1 MSRNRDIA
9 SFLGKTEASNTTN
22 ERLGRVSEIDSSL
35 VTSLV
40 DSAYIQLR
48 DRAARDSS
56 FINALIDASAMDSGR
71 VTRLIDSAY
80 IQLRQAPDTTR
91 DSAFI
96 TSIIDSS
103 YVTAR
108 ASTFD
113 SAAATALIDS
123 SYVRLRETPAVA
135 GTDSAATINIITDEL
150 STFSVGDLVGA
161 DGNPGD
167 TLISD
172 GDGTATFTTLGGRS
186 LEFKVTYRASGG
198 TSVID
203 SIQSLP
209 TGFTLD
215 SQGDNSV
222 IISHNT
228 GRSVKNVTFNRYV
241 GGTLKLKRSD
251 SADLV
256 TNLVADRLNKF
267 TLLAGTVTTGADSAQ
282 YAYVNI
288 ML

>member
-22 ERLGRVSEIDSSL
+22 ERLGRAGEIDSSL

-40 DSAYIQLR
+40 DSAYIQIR

-108 ASTFD
+108 ASAFD
-113 SAAATALIDS
+113 SASAIALIDS
-123 SYVRLRETPAVA
+123 SYVRLRESPAAA
-135 GTDSAATINIITDEL
+135 GTDSAATINIIADEL

-228 GRSVKNVTFNRYV
+228 GRSVKDVTFNRYV
-241 GGTLKLKRSD
+241 SGTLKLKRSD

>member
-9 SFLGKTEASNTTN
+9 SFLGKTEAANTDN
-22 ERLGRVSEIDSSL
+22 SRLGRVNELDSNL
-35 VTSLV
+35 VTSIV
-40 DSAYIQLR
+40 DSAYIILR
-48 DRAARDSS
+48 DRVRDSS
-56 FINALIDASAMDSGR
+56 FI
-71 VTRLIDSAY
+71 
-80 IQLRQAPDTTR
+80 TT
-91 DSAFI
+91 
-96 TSIIDSS
+96 IIDSS

-113 SAAATALIDS
+113 SATAIALIDS
-123 SYVRLRETPAVA
+123 SYIRLRESPAAA
-135 GTDSAATINIITDEL
+135 GTDSAATIDIITDEL

-172 GDGTATFTTLGGRS
+172 GDGTATFTNLGGRS

-198 TSVID
+198 ASVID

-215 SQGDNSV
+215 SQGYSSV
-222 IISHNT
+222 TISHNT
-228 GRSVKNVTFNRYV
+228 GRSVKDVTFNRYV

-251 SADLV
+251 SADVV

>member
-22 ERLGRVSEIDSSL
+22 ERLGRAGEIDSSL

-40 DSAYIQLR
+40 DSAYIQIR

-123 SYVRLRETPAVA
+123 SYVRLRESPAAA

-228 GRSVKNVTFNRYV
+228 GRSVKDVTFNRYV
-241 GGTLKLKRSD
+241 SGTLKLKRSD

>member
-22 ERLGRVSEIDSSL
+22 ERLGRAGEIDSSL

-40 DSAYIQLR
+40 DSAYIQIR

-123 SYVRLRETPAVA
+123 SYVRLRESPAAA

-172 GDGTATFTTLGGRS
+172 GDGTATFTNLGGRS

-241 GGTLKLKRSD
+241 SGTLKLKRSD

>member
-9 SFLGKTEASNTTN
+9 SFLGKTEAANTDN
-22 ERLGRVSEIDSSL
+22 SRLGRVNELDSNL
-35 VTSLV
+35 VTSIV
-40 DSAYIQLR
+40 DSAYIILR
-48 DRAARDSS
+48 DRVRDSS
-56 FINALIDASAMDSGR
+56 FI
-71 VTRLIDSAY
+71 
-80 IQLRQAPDTTR
+80 TT
-91 DSAFI
+91 
-96 TSIIDSS
+96 IIDSS

-113 SAAATALIDS
+113 SATAIALIDS
-123 SYVRLRETPAVA
+123 SYIRLRESPAAA
-135 GTDSAATINIITDEL
+135 GTDSAATIDIITDEL

-172 GDGTATFTTLGGRS
+172 GDGTATFTNLGGRS

-198 TSVID
+198 ASVID

-215 SQGDNSV
+215 SQGYSSV
-222 IISHNT
+222 TISHNT
-228 GRSVKNVTFNRYV
+228 GRSVKDVTFNRYV

-251 SADLV
+251 SADVV

-267 TLLAGTVTTGADSAQ
+267 TLLAGTVTTGADSEQ

>member
-9 SFLGKTEASNTTN
+9 SFLGKTEAANTDN
-22 ERLGRVSEIDSSL
+22 SRLGRVNELDSSL
-35 VTSLV
+35 VTSIV
-40 DSAYIQLR
+40 DSAYIILR
-48 DRAARDSS
+48 DR
-56 FINALIDASAMDSGR
+56 
-71 VTRLIDSAY
+71 V
-80 IQLRQAPDTTR
+80 R
-91 DSAFI
+91 DSAFVTDI
-96 TSIIDSS
+96 VSTAYIQARDRQRDSAFVTSIIDSS

-108 ASTFD
+108 ASAFD
-113 SAAATALIDS
+113 SASALGLIDS
-123 SYVRLRETPAVA
+123 AYIQAREAPAAA
-135 GTDSAATINIITDEL
+135 GTDSAATINIIEDEL

-172 GDGTATFTTLGGRS
+172 GDGTATFTSLGSRS
-186 LEFKVTYRASGG
+186 LEFKVTYVRDSDLARSI
-198 TSVID
+198 ID
-203 SIQSLP
+203 SVQSLP

-215 SQGDNSV
+215 SQGNESL
-222 IISHNT
+222 IISHNL
-228 GRSVKNVTFNRYV
+228 GRSVKDVTFNRYV

-256 TNLVADRLNKF
+256 TYLVADRLNKF
-267 TLLAGTVTTGADSAQ
+267 TLRAGLPTTGADSAQ